1 MDRDFRAVWERYASS
16 WRAES
21 SAEKRRLLT
30 DTVSRSCV
38 YRDPLTEAEG
48 WDALIAHM
56 EAFQKQIPGAH
67 FVTQAFMVHHAR
79 SIAHWHMVS
88 AAGQKLGEGTSFGEY
103 DDRGELRV
111 MTGFFEA
118 QAPAA

>member
-1 MDRDFRAVWERYASS
+1 MNRDFKAVWERYVDS

-21 SAEKRRLLT
+21 SLEKRRLLAGV
-30 DTVSRSCV
+30 VSSACV

-56 EAFQKQIPGAH
+56 EAFQRQIPGAY
-67 FVTQAFMVHHAR
+67 FVTQSFMTHHGR
-79 SIAHWHMVS
+79 SVAHWHMLGP
-88 AAGQKLGEGTSFGEY
+88 AGNKLGEGTSFGEY
-103 DDRGELRV
+103 GANGELTG
-111 MTGFFEA
+111 MTGFFET